1 MTIKEFE
8 ERIED
13 VKQYESSIRNLE
25 KYLHMLNRF
34 DKKDTGIVIFYD
46 ENTEENTE
54 FNFPMKNISKMTLDY
69 LKELKTE
76 YKEAIKKLN
85 QCGLNIEADKDI
97 IGE

>member
-8 ERIED
+8 KRIED

-25 KYLHMLNRF
+25 KYLHMLTRF

-46 ENTEENTE
+46 ENTEENTD

-69 LKELKTE
+69 LKELRTE
-76 YKEAIKKLN
+76 YKEAIEKLN
-85 QCGLNIEADKDI
+85 QCGLNIEPDNEVLD
-97 IGE
+97 E